1 MASVG
6 PLVRVD
12 TKELR
17 DASARMRSIGDGF
30 QSVSDPSDFTLH
42 DFGYQRLVDAVCEF
56 TEAWRRKRARI
67 HEELSELAQ
76 HLQDT
81 AALYDQTDDQI
92 RQSFDAGGEQPNGG
106 GGAGESPQ
114 DGSGGSPQGD
124 SGPAPGG
131 VVGPGP
137 NSGGHVPGSTPRPGG
152 GTAWPTVPPMLGV
165 PCPPVPGG
173 PGTQGIWPYE
183 EPGGPG
189 LPWEDQI
196 DVPPEAGVGSG
207 VPDCGIG
214 LQTPS
219 GPDDLAFGLDQHAT
233 DLDRHAQELEIRAA
247 SLGPGPEADLLRQE
261 AAFDR
266 REASALRR
274 ILDHPSNGLMP
285 ESAPDRG
292 VFISWYGPENPDAV
306 VVVIGE
312 PGGAG
317 TFEQV
322 NSPSAAA
329 IAGALGEAGRDD
341 CAVVCLQ
348 DYSVGDGLAGT
359 PEACRSAAQTNAA
372 DFIGR
377 LTAERGVPAEN
388 VIPVGVGLGAEAA
401 DAVSA
406 PIGAVQGGSAQAE
419 ALRIGEREAKA
430 MPRSSGHRGGS
441 TTWTSALM
449 MLSMMGRSMIMRPEG
464 AREVASRVP
473 TTRQGD
479 RVESGRSN
487 EI

>member
-1 MASVG
+1 M
-6 PLVRVD
+6 L
-12 TKELR
+12 T
-17 DASARMRSIGDGF
+17 IGDGF
-30 QSVSDPSDFTLH
+30 QSVSDPSDFTIH

-81 AALYDQTDDQI
+81 ATLYDQTDDQV

-114 DGSGGSPQGD
+114 DGSDGSPQG
-124 SGPAPGG
+124 GGAPGG

-137 NSGGHVPGSTPRPGG
+137 NSGGHAPGSSPPPGAG
-152 GTAWPTVPPMLGV
+152 SGWPTVPPMLGV
-165 PCPPVPGG
+165 PCAPVPGG
-173 PGTQGIWPYE
+173 PGAEGVGPYQK
-183 EPGGPG
+183 PGGPG
-189 LPWEDQI
+189 LPWEDRTAVPPKMGGGG
-196 DVPPEAGVGSG
+196 DVPG
-207 VPDCGIG
+207 CGIG
-214 LQTPS
+214 LQTPC

-233 DLDRHAQELEIRAA
+233 DLDRRAQELEIRAA

-266 REASALRR
+266 REAAALRR

-292 VFISWYGPENPDAV
+292 VFISWYGPEKPDAV
-306 VVVIGE
+306 VVIIGE

-341 CAVVCLQ
+341 CAVVCFQ
-348 DYSVGDGLAGT
+348 DYSVGGGLAET
-359 PEACRSAAQTNAA
+359 AEACRAAAQTNAA
-372 DFIGR
+372 GFIGR
-377 LTAERGVPAEN
+377 LTVERGVPAEN

-401 DAVSA
+401 DAVRA
-406 PIGAVQGGSAQAE
+406 PIGAAQAGPAQAE
-419 ALRIGEREAKA
+419 ALRIGEREAEA
-430 MPRSSGHRGGS
+430 MHHSSGRRGGS
-441 TTWTSALM
+441 TAWTSALM
-449 MLSMMGRSMIMRPEG
+449 MLSMMGRSLIMRPEG

-479 RVESGRSN
+479 RAESGRAN